1 MHAGACTHERVH
13 SWLHSLLPM
22 SRARGAAAPFA
33 SQQRR
38 ERACRLRG
46 RGQQRED
53 ARERRRAT
61 QRRSR
66 GGRGPFPRGLSF
78 LLPTPAGGA
87 LDGLAPS
94 RVPARHVRCAL
105 HDRLEDRCTHVC
117 ALDPGTA
124 DCASPTLSCVA
135 DRVVASTARAATMGW
150 YSWSLDPS
158 NEYLKYHATPAWEAL
173 RTLQAC
179 L

>member
-1 MHAGACTHERVH
+1 M
-13 SWLHSLLPM
+13 
-22 SRARGAAAPFA
+22 
-33 SQQRR
+33 
-38 ERACRLRG
+38 
-46 RGQQRED
+46 
-53 ARERRRAT
+53 
-61 QRRSR
+61 
-66 GGRGPFPRGLSF
+66 
-78 LLPTPAGGA
+78 
-87 LDGLAPS
+87 
-94 RVPARHVRCAL
+94 
-105 HDRLEDRCTHVC
+105 C

-179 L
+179 SDEVLDAAAAAAAARGTDEGAAGL